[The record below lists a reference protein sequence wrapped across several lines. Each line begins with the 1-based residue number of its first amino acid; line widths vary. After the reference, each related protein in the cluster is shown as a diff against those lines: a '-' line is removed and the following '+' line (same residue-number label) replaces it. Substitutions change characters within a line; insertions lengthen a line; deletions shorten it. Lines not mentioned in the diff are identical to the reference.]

1 MQRYGYDSKLQERND
16 TIWYV

>member
-1 MQRYGYDSKLQERND
+1 MQRYGYDSKLQECND